1 MHDEAHLTECQVAI
15 ERKMNISS
23 LLRLESFVVYVVD
36 IVVAFLA
43 EDVLEY
49 PMGSWVGLSVGSWV
63 DTGTGVGSGVTVG
76 DMVTKV
82 GGGVGSHVGGA
93 VSVGSE

>member
-49 PMGSWVGLSVGSWV
+49 PMGSWVGLSVGSGV
-63 DTGTGVGSGVTVG
+63 GDKGTGVGSGVG
-76 DMVTKV
+76 I
-82 GGGVGSHVGGA
+82 GP
-93 VSVGSE
+93 E